1 FGRSILLVTTRSP
14 EMTEDLDYAVG
25 AIVMADGHR
34 WYENVGFVDAHNCM
48 VEVTS
53 VVLPASHTGSEYIRA
68 STEAMEQQAEAELSE
83 FSIGVSQ
90 KVLPFSREQGFGDM
104 GVQVLVAEVA
114 GTKTAYVLFDGN
126 NVHMGAREV
135 LRDAVIAAGVTD
147 AEILTTDSHVV
158 NTISGRN
165 PVGMAVPAE
174 EILPY
179 LRDAVAEAV
188 ADLSPAHVAS
198 ATGMCRDVVVFG
210 PSRTVQLSAT
220 VNAMVINLLPLSVLL
235 LLASILITLLIFLFF
250 S

>member
-1 FGRSILLVTTRSP
+1 
-14 EMTEDLDYAVG
+14 M
-25 AIVMADGHR
+25 
-34 WYENVGFVDAHNCM
+34 
-48 VEVTS
+48 
-53 VVLPASHTGSEYIRA
+53 
-68 STEAMEQQAEAELSE
+68 
-83 FSIGVSQ
+83 
-90 KVLPFSREQGFGDM
+90 
-104 GVQVLVAEVA
+104 
-114 GTKTAYVLFDGN
+114 
-126 NVHMGAREV
+126 REV

-179 LRDAVAEAV
+179 LLDAVAEAV